1 MPDINID
8 NFIIPKPKKG
18 NLSDLLLKESDLQ
31 GHLEVKK
38 TSKKKDGG
46 KKNDVPLMSL
56 IINYMK
62 NEALSILKSLYVSN
76 IAS

>member
-1 MPDINID
+1 MPDISID

-46 KKNDVPLMSL
+46 KKNDVSL
-56 IINYMK
+56 TFSDYQLH
-62 NEALSILKSLYVSN
+62 EALNILKSLYVSN